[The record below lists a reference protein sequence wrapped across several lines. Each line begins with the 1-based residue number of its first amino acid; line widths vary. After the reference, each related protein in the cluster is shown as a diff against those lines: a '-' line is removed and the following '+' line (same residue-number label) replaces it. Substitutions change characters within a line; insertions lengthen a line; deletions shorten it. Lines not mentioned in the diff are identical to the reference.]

1 VAIPSAPGY
10 LGVFEASAVAAL
22 AVVGVPSSTA
32 LGYALILHALH
43 YGITSLLGALALAGE
58 GETLAGAVRAARA
71 WAEQSTPR
79 QAG

>member
-1 VAIPSAPGY
+1 VT
-10 LGVFEASAVAAL
+10 
-22 AVVGVPSSTA
+22 SSVA

-71 WAEQSTPR
+71 WAGQGTPR